1 MNMHYTLWNW
11 GSRMLEG
18 KFGNCQVDEVLQTI
32 VQGKGTGR
40 LKLEGTSIFGGH
52 VQATFYIED
61 SRIVHVDVGPGTAY
75 SSLVDLF
82 SLREGS
88 FSFASGETVKTRDQ
102 SVSVADVVLQVTAAL
117 DEWNS
122 MRQRLGS
129 LDAVYALRA
138 DGATRDLTLT
148 REQWQVMA
156 GLDGKTSMREIA
168 KKTGKGSVVVSKALY
183 GFLELG
189 LTSEVEVA
197 AVAQDTEQDQSQRRG
212 FFGLWSRK

>member
-1 MNMHYTLWNW
+1 MYHTLWNW

-32 VQGKGTGR
+32 AQGKGTGR
-40 LKLEGTSIFGGH
+40 LNLAGTSIFGGR

-61 SRIVHVDVGPGTAY
+61 SRIVHIEVGAGTAY

-82 SLREGS
+82 SLREGD
-88 FSFASGETVKTRDQ
+88 FSFASGETAKTRDQ
-102 SVSVADVVLQVTAAL
+102 SVPIADIVLQVTAAL

-138 DGATRDLTLT
+138 DGATKDLTLT
-148 REQWQVMA
+148 KEQWQVMA
-156 GLDGKTSMREIA
+156 SLDGKTSMREIA
-168 KKTGKGSVVVSKALY
+168 RKTGKGSVVVSKALY
-183 GFLELG
+183 GFMEAG
-189 LTSEVEVA
+189 LAAEVEVPA
-197 AVAQDTEQDQSQRRG
+197 LPQDTEREQSERRG